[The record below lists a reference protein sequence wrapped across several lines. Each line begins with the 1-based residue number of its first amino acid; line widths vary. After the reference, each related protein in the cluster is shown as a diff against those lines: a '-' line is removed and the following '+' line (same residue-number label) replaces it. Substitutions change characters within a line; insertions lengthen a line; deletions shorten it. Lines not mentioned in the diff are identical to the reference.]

1 MKNQFKAF
9 VIYEDKSSKITNM
22 NFSELMEGNVLI
34 KIHYSSFN
42 YKDGLAILN
51 KAPIVR
57 RFPMIPGSDI
67 SGEVVESSHR
77 KFKKGD
83 KVICNGWGLE
93 KTLWRI
99 CRICKIKW

>member
-77 KFKKGD
+77 KFKKETRLYVMAG
-83 KVICNGWGLE
+83 GLE
-93 KTLWRI
+93 KNIMADLQNMQN
-99 CRICKIKW
+99 

>member
-1 MKNQFKAF
+1 MKKQFKAF
-9 VIYEDKSSKITNM
+9 VIYEDKTSKITNM
-22 NFSELMEGNVLI
+22 NFSELMTGNVLI

-67 SGEVVESSHR
+67 SGEVVESTHR
-77 KFKKGD
+77 KFRKGD
-83 KVICNGWGLE
+83 KVICNGWGIGE
-93 KTLWRI
+93 KHYGGFAEYAEN
-99 CRICKIKW
+99 